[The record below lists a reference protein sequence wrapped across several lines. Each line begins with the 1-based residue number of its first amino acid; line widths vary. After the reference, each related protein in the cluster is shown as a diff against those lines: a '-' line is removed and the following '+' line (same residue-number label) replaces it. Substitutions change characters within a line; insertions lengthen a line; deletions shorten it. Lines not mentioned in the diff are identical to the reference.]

1 MGKHNVLMWWKTSTF
16 FSIWFKS
23 FLSPSAK
30 EVCEGYVF
38 TRVCYSVHRDGLQ
51 AIPTGEVGW
60 SGWGVFRPRP
70 KGVYRPREV
79 SRATPLGVQAQAGGV
94 YPSMHWNR
102 HPPERWPLLRTV
114 CILLEYI
121 LVPLILSNN
130 SQRWFSNE
138 VVRHLQVQRGA
149 PGTCPLEG
157 PNSFIFMQFSAKIW
171 KIIAIL
177 GVGAPPRENP
187 RSTTVFHSFF

>member
-94 YPSMHWNR
+94 YPSMHWSR
-102 HPPERWPLLRTV
+102 HPPREMATAAAGMHPTGIYS
-114 CILLEYI
+114 CSTHSFKQFAKMILQWSSQAFAGPKGGTRDMPPWGSKFFHFHA
-121 LVPLILSNN
+121 VFSKNFKNN
-130 SQRWFSNE
+130 SNFGSWRTPS
-138 VVRHLQVQRGA
+138 GK
-149 PGTCPLEG
+149 
-157 PNSFIFMQFSAKIW
+157 S
-171 KIIAIL
+171 
-177 GVGAPPRENP
+177 
-187 RSTTVFHSFF
+187 